1 MANYIRKFETISQ
14 YVSYLNNT
22 PYSQHYTEDSRSSH
36 NGTESFTGTESYEQA
51 NNLLIFGDKANLDK
65 LSQEM
70 VKINS
75 HKGECTKH
83 VIYSDTWGFM
93 PNVVN
98 YINGLPQNMYNVRQQ
113 KYLGGT
119 KIVNIIFNVGVDCS
133 WTTSK
138 IIECGAKV
146 LSAVSLLEKQGYRV
160 NLYTFSVSKSGA
172 EKIAVAVR
180 IKRSDDRM
188 NLMKTAYP
196 LVNPSWERRH
206 FFKFIES
213 ANVNHRFSGYGSVV
227 RKFEDVK
234 DILKDLCIK
243 CDYYLD
249 MYSIKE
255 NGVNL
260 GSRVSI

>member
-1 MANYIRKFETISQ
+1 MANYVKKFETISQ

-22 PYSQHYTEDSRSSH
+22 PYSQHYTEDSRSSV
-36 NGTESFTGTESYEQA
+36 NGTLTFTGTDSYEDA
-51 NNLLIFGDKANLDK
+51 DRLLIHGDKSNLDK
-65 LSQEM
+65 LQEAI
-70 VKINS
+70 VRLKS
-75 HKGECTKH
+75 HKGETSRQ
-83 VIYSDTWGFM
+83 VMYSDMCGFM
-93 PNVVN
+93 PNVSN
-98 YINGLPQNMYNVRQQ
+98 YVSGLPNNMFNLKQQ
-113 KYLGGT
+113 KFVGGT

-146 LSAVSLLEKQGYRV
+146 LDAVASLEAQGYRV
-160 NLYTFSVSKSGA
+160 NLYTFSASQSRS

-188 NLMKTAYP
+188 NAMKVAYP
-196 LVNPSWERRH
+196 MVNPSWERRH

-213 ANVNHRFSGYGSVV
+213 AKVNHRFSGYGSVV
-227 RKFEDVK
+227 RKFDDVK

-260 GSRVSI
+260 GSRVII